1 MTTMDTR
8 IIQATTLARMGLTD
22 DQISQVLRIGE
33 QSASTPPAPSTAA
46 PAPLPGAND
55 AARRSYSVTAR
66 ANKRYAPLLA
76 AMRADVVRAGGFV
89 VSTLRDMTAP
99 HEALLKSAAP
109 NPGSPTSLRGLA
121 SLVGNAR
128 TRWGGVVG
136 GMRFTATGDVVN
148 HQTNYVYRVEAV

>member
-1 MTTMDTR
+1 MMDTQ
-8 IIQATTLARMGLTD
+8 ILQATTLARMGLTD
-22 DQISQVLRIGE
+22 DQISQVLRIGA
-33 QSASTPPAPSTAA
+33 QSAS
-46 PAPLPGAND
+46 APLPGAAAPAPPLSASD

-76 AMRADVVRAGGFV
+76 VMRDDVVKAGGFV

-99 HEALLKSAAP
+99 HESLLKSAAP